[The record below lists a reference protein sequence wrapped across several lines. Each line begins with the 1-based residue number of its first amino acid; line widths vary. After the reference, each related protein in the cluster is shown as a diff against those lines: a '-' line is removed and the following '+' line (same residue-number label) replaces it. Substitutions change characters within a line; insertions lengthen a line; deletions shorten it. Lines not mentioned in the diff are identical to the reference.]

1 MDSHEREA
9 RAKGYECIAGVDE
22 AGRGPLAGPV
32 VAVALVFPYPP
43 FLNPNIK
50 DSKKLSEKQRNRAV
64 LDIYSSVL
72 AVGVGIVWNLEI
84 DALNVHRA
92 TLKAMAQA
100 IDALNI
106 QPDIVL
112 VDGCFTT
119 PSALPQKAI
128 VSGDANSVTIAAASI
143 VAKTARDAIMTA
155 YHAIYPE
162 YNFVKNKG
170 YGTAAHLEAL
180 RKHGHC
186 PIHRKTFAGVITG

>member
-9 RAKGYECIAGVDE
+9 RAKGYEFIAGVDE

-32 VAVALVFPYPP
+32 VAAAVVFPYPP

-64 LDIYSSVL
+64 LDIYSSAL

-84 DALNVHRA
+84 DALNIHRA

-100 IDALNI
+100 IDALSI
-106 QPDIVL
+106 QPGFVL

-119 PSALPQKAI
+119 PSAFPQKAI
-128 VSGDANSVTIAAASI
+128 VSGDANSVSIAAASI
-143 VAKTARDAIMTA
+143 VAKTARDAIMQA
-155 YHAIYPE
+155 YHAVYPE
-162 YNFVKNKG
+162 YNFSKNKG
-170 YGTAAHLEAL
+170 YGTSAHLEAL
-180 RKHGHC
+180 RKHGPC